1 MSKKKRIILII
12 SLSLVIVSIV
22 SFFMFTRL
30 GKMYRDIT
38 ILMSTGKKINMEGNF
53 QELEGIEGELK
64 NYDVYLTGEAHGTEL
79 SYKMQQYM
87 ARYFIEEQGVRYI
100 LLEAPVSEGE
110 LLNVYLETGDT
121 EILKN
126 VLNKFEGSYAYNQ
139 DTYDLFKFYYDYNK
153 QLPEDKKIMFVGID
167 VEHSLLLTAD
177 YFKYLIKDLGESDEK
192 IKDMVERIKKFNNY
206 NDALFFNDLNQS
218 VVDNEK
224 EYEEYLGKNYFSFK
238 IAVRNVYMTIQGKE
252 RDATMAINFQD
263 FYEKLPK
270 GKYFGQL
277 GGAHVCKLI
286 RTEDTFGK
294 DPISTFANSINNNY
308 EPLKGSIYS
317 IIYIYMNS
325 YNSLSG
331 KEDDS
336 MSSINTPYISSSGSV
351 RLYTPISDKKVFK
364 ILKYYGL
371 KQEDV
376 GDAFFLIKDSKASP
390 KFYGE

>member
-53 QELEGIEGELK
+53 QELKGIDGELK

-100 LLEAPVSEGE
+100 LLESPISVAEF
-110 LLNVYLETGDT
+110 LNEYLKTGDT
-121 EILKN
+121 DIIKRL
-126 VLNKFEGSYAYNQ
+126 VNKFQGSYACNQ
-139 DTYDLFKFYYDYNK
+139 DTYDLYEFYYDYNK

-167 VEHSLLLTAD
+167 VEHNNMLSAEYLT
-177 YFKYLIKDLGESDEK
+177 YLTNDLGEPPTK
-192 IKDMVERIKKFNNY
+192 IADIVKRLKKFDWGSDY
-206 NDALFFNDLNQS
+206 FLFNDIRKSLKDDEN
-218 VVDNEK
+218 VYK
-224 EYEEYLGKNYFSFK
+224 EYLGEDFFYFNKVVKNVFTENQIVREATIVQNFK
-238 IAVRNVYMTIQGKE
+238 
-252 RDATMAINFQD
+252 D

-270 GKYFGQL
+270 GKYYGQF
-277 GGAHVCKLI
+277 GGAHVYKKI
-286 RTEDTFGK
+286 RTEYSCGEV
-294 DPISTFANSINNNY
+294 PINTFANSVNNDY
-308 EPLKGSIYS
+308 GPLKGRVYSMIYM
-317 IIYIYMNS
+317 YMNS

-331 KEDDS
+331 EEYNIS
-336 MSSINTPYISSSGSV
+336 EINIPYIDGNGSV
-351 RLYTPISDKKVFK
+351 RLYTSISDKKVFK

-376 GDAFFLIKDSKASP
+376 GDTFFLIKDSKASP

>member
-167 VEHSLLLTAD
+167 VEHNNMLSAEYLT
-177 YFKYLIKDLGESDEK
+177 YLTNDLGEPPTKIADIVKRLKKYDWGSDY
-192 IKDMVERIKKFNNY
+192 F
-206 NDALFFNDLNQS
+206 LFNDIRKSLKDDEN
-218 VVDNEK
+218 VYK
-224 EYEEYLGKNYFSFK
+224 EYLGEDFFYFNKVVKNVFTENQIVREATIVQNFK
-238 IAVRNVYMTIQGKE
+238 
-252 RDATMAINFQD
+252 D

-270 GKYFGQL
+270 GKYYGQF
-277 GGAHVCKLI
+277 GGAHVYKKI
-286 RTEDTFGK
+286 RTEYTCGEA
-294 DPISTFANSINNNY
+294 PINTFANSVNNDY
-308 EPLKGSIYS
+308 GPLKGKVYSMIYM
-317 IIYIYMNS
+317 YMNS

-331 KEDDS
+331 EEYNIS
-336 MSSINTPYISSSGSV
+336 EINIPYIDSSGSV

>member
-1 MSKKKRIILII
+1 MSKKKKIILII

-38 ILMSTGKKINMEGNF
+38 ILMSMGKKINMEGNF
-53 QELEGIEGELK
+53 QELKGIEGELK

-126 VLNKFEGSYAYNQ
+126 VLNKFKGSYAYNQ

-153 QLPEDKKIMFVGID
+153 KLPEDKKIMFVGID

>member
-53 QELEGIEGELK
+53 QELKGIEGELK

-100 LLEAPVSEGE
+100 LLEAPVSMAEI
-110 LLNVYLETGDT
+110 LNEYLKTGDT
-121 EILKN
+121 DIIKRL
-126 VLNKFEGSYAYNQ
+126 VNKFEGSYAYNQ
-139 DTYDLFKFYYDYNK
+139 DTYDLYEFYYDYNK

-167 VEHSLLLTAD
+167 VEHNNMLSAEYLTYLTNELGEPPTKIADIVKRLKKYDWGSD
-177 YFKYLIKDLGESDEK
+177 YFL
-192 IKDMVERIKKFNNY
+192 
-206 NDALFFNDLNQS
+206 FNDIRKSLKDDEN
-218 VVDNEK
+218 VYK
-224 EYEEYLGKNYFSFK
+224 EYLGEDFFYFNKVVKNVFTENQTVREATIVQNFK
-238 IAVRNVYMTIQGKE
+238 
-252 RDATMAINFQD
+252 D

-270 GKYFGQL
+270 GKYYGQF
-277 GGAHVCKLI
+277 GGAHVYKKI
-286 RTEDTFGK
+286 RTEYTCGE
-294 DPISTFANSINNNY
+294 DPINTFANSVNNDY
-308 EPLKGSIYS
+308 GPLKGRVYSMIYM
-317 IIYIYMNS
+317 YMNS

-331 KEDDS
+331 EEYNIS
-336 MSSINTPYISSSGSV
+336 EINIPYIDGSGSV
-351 RLYTPISDKKVFK
+351 RLYTPISDKKVLK

>member
-1 MSKKKRIILII
+1 MTKKKRIILII

-53 QELEGIEGELK
+53 QEIKGIEGELK

-110 LLNVYLETGDT
+110 LLNMYLETGDT

-126 VLNKFEGSYAYNQ
+126 VVNKFEGSYAYNQ

-238 IAVRNVYMTIQGKE
+238 IAVRNVYMTIQGKD

-286 RTEDTFGK
+286 RNEGTFGK
-294 DPISTFANSINNNY
+294 DPISTVANSINNNY